1 MIAKLKNIL
10 YFPIASYFRFFA
22 QMRLNR
28 WKPRV
33 IVVTGSNGK
42 TTLFQLLKSQLGSH
56 AKYSDHANSS
66 FGIPF
71 DILNLH
77 RTTLLKTEW
86 ISLFIFAPINAFKP
100 APKTDI
106 YIVEADCDRP
116 GEGKFLA
123 SMLRPEVVLW
133 LNTARTHGMNFEG
146 LVKENKHLSV
156 EELIAYEFGYF
167 IEYCQKLAIINGDQE
182 LIDKQ
187 KNRSHVEI
195 VSIKKSIHLE
205 SYQISRNDTI
215 FGIHGVAYSFAALL
229 PIDVFYSIVMSEKV
243 TAYLG
248 LPFDSLFSS
257 LVLPPGRSSLFKG
270 IKDISI
276 VDSCYNAN
284 LASMKVIL
292 EMFNTIPGQHKW
304 AVLGD
309 MLEQGDAEREQHE
322 KLAEIIINMKLER
335 IILMGPRISKY
346 TYPEL
351 KRQMDEKV
359 ILEKFLYPKE
369 VLDYLLENISG
380 NETILFKGARF
391 LEGVIEN
398 LLANKEDVKK
408 LSRREKVWEIRRKQ
422 WGL

>member
-22 QMRLNR
+22 QIRLNR

-42 TTLFQLLKSQLGSH
+42 TTLFQLLKSQLGAH

-71 DILNLH
+71 DILDLH
-77 RTTLLKTEW
+77 RSTLLKTEW
-86 ISLFIFAPINAFKP
+86 ISLFIFAPINALKP

-146 LVKENKHLSV
+146 LTKVNKHLSV
-156 EELIAYEFGYF
+156 EELIAFEFGYF